1 MKLVDIREEIIAEDD
16 NFEVVALQEV
26 FGTRYGVRAKAGGV
40 IRKGVKGIKANP
52 GLAMA
57 AGMLAVAGIS
67 TYNKNK
73 RNTVRLFAKGP
84 QERRLS
90 HGHVNDILKTG
101 HYRKKREKSV
111 SGGYL
116 WDLKRK

>member
-16 NFEVVALQEV
+16 NFEVVVLQESV
-26 FGTRYGVRAKAGGV
+26 AARFAVRAKKGG
-40 IRKGVKGIKANP
+40 IISKGVKGIKANP

-57 AGMLAVAGIS
+57 AGMLAVAGIA

-84 QERRLS
+84 QERRLYK
-90 HGHVNDILKTG
+90 GIVDDLMKTG
-101 HYRKKREKSV
+101 HYIKKREKHV
-111 SGGYL
+111 QGGYL
-116 WDLKRK
+116 WELKRR

>member
-40 IRKGVKGIKANP
+40 IRKGIKGIKANP

-67 TYNKNK
+67 AYNKNK

-84 QERRLS
+84 QERRLYQ
-90 HGHVNDILKTG
+90 GIVNDLMKTG
-101 HYRKKREKSV
+101 HYQKKREKSV
-111 SGGYL
+111 PGGYL
-116 WDLKRK
+116 WELKRK